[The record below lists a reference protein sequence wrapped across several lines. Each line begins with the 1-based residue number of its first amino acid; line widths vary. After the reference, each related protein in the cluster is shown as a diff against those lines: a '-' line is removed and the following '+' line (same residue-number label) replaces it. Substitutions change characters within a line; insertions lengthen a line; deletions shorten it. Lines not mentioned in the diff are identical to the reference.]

1 MEELFDDI
9 IQENTSGMRVFLA
22 DIVSKST
29 SQSILTDRMEELENL
44 VNTYGGVVIL
54 KTYQKRDNADYETY
68 IGKGKFEEIM
78 HDMQQEGANLLII
91 GNVLKPS
98 QIYKINERLRPIKA
112 KAWDR
117 VDLILKIFD
126 KHAE

>member
-9 IQENTSGMRVFLA
+9 IKENTSGARVFLA

-29 SQSILTDRMEELENL
+29 SPAILADRMGELENL

-54 KTYQKRDNADYETY
+54 KTYQKQDSANYETY

-78 HDMQQEGANLLII
+78 HDMEQEGANLLII

-98 QIYKINERLRPIKA
+98 QIYKINEKLAPIKA

-126 KHAE
+126 KHAQ

>member
-29 SQSILTDRMEELENL
+29 SQHILTDRMEELENL

-126 KHAE
+126 KHAQ

>member
-1 MEELFDDI
+1 MFYDEDVEG
-9 IQENTSGMRVFLA
+9 SGGLKVFLA
-22 DIVSKST
+22 DIVSKQT
-29 SQSILTDRMEELENL
+29 SQDILNDRMAELENL
-44 VNTYGGVVIL
+44 VSTYGGVVIL
-54 KTYQKRDNADYETY
+54 KKYQRRDSADYETY

-78 HDMQQEGANLLII
+78 QEMQETGANLLII

-98 QIYKINERLRPIKA
+98 QIYKINEKLRPIKA

>member
-1 MEELFDDI
+1 M
-9 IQENTSGMRVFLA
+9 
-22 DIVSKST
+22 SKQT
-29 SQSILTDRMEELENL
+29 SQAILNDRMEELENL
-44 VNTYGGVVIL
+44 VSTYGGVVIL
-54 KTYQKRDNADYETY
+54 KKYQRRDAADYETY

-78 HDMQQEGANLLII
+78 QEMQETGANLLII

-98 QIYKINERLRPIKA
+98 QIYKINEKLRPIKA